1 MPFPL
6 LDAPQVYAIHQASL
20 EYTVRIQTAASKKA
34 EGETTNLVA
43 RAAISVLM
51 HDMACL
57 HQAVRDVCRCGW
69 AFASPILL
77 RSMLESAMSI
87 AIIIANDR
95 PDLTGFKYLYAKV
108 SEEGQDPK
116 TTGLVAEEER
126 INIETHFSQM
136 TPEDREAAKKFLEA
150 RPVRRF
156 WYTGMYSG
164 PTEIIRKH
172 MNPELLGIYEVM
184 SIAAHGGF
192 IGSRLFR
199 DDPEKLDIN
208 PRKQDFRSQGFA
220 MISGSRVLIEAT
232 HLRERFEDFRDGGY
246 AVVMTLIAACAE
258 G

>member
-1 MPFPL
+1 MPLPL
-6 LDAPQVYAIHQASL
+6 LDPSLVFGIHGAAL
-20 EYTVRIQTAASKKA
+20 KYTVRIQTAASKKV

-69 AFASPILL
+69 SFASPILL
-77 RSMLESAMSI
+77 RSLMECAMSL

-108 SEEGQDPK
+108 SEESQDPK
-116 TTGLVAEEER
+116 MTGLVGEEER
-126 INIETHFSQM
+126 MNIETHLSQM
-136 TPEDREAAKKFLEA
+136 TPEDQEAAKRFLEA

-156 WYTGMYSG
+156 WYTGMYAG

-172 MNPELLGIYEVM
+172 MNPKLLGIYEIL

-192 IGSRLFR
+192 VGTRLFR
-199 DDPEKLDIN
+199 DDPGKVGIN

-220 MISGSRVLIEAT
+220 MISSSRILIEAT
-232 HLRERFEDFRDGGY
+232 HLRERFEDFRDEGY
-246 AVVMTLIAACAE
+246 AVVMTMITACAQE
-258 G
+258 